1 MTAKLGRTPRRRSF
15 AERAVLHFL
24 PADEGPEIVGD
35 LEEARRA
42 RFPSG
47 GLRSSVWYWT
57 HGALLAMG
65 FVDLVMEAGL
75 AHWDIAPLIPIVEG
89 AGGVLTDWQGGP
101 WRAGG
106 NVLAAGDART
116 HAQALK
122 LIAS

>member
-1 MTAKLGRTPRRRSF
+1 MVITSTHPGT
-15 AERAVLHFL
+15 HF
-24 PADEGPEIVGD
+24 PA
-35 LEEARRA
+35 EARKVFA
-42 RFPSG
+42 RVEKVCRVSRYG
-47 GLRSSVWYWT
+47 GDCYAY
-57 HGALLAMG
+57 ALLAMG

-116 HAQALK
+116 HAKALK
-122 LIAS
+122 LIAG